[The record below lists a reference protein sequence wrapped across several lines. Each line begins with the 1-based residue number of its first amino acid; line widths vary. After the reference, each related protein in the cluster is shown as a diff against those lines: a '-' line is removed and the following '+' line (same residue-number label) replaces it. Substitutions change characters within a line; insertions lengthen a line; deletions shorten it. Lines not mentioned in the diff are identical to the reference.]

1 MKIADHGVADHV
13 ADHSIQLHEN
23 QSPMIESSV
32 LPSGMTLITEVMPE
46 VRSASIGFWVG
57 TGSRDESPVE
67 AGISH
72 FLEHLLFKG
81 TPTRSARSIA
91 EDTDAVGGDM
101 NAYTTKEYTTFYMR
115 LLGEN
120 LDLGLDIL
128 SDIMWNPALR
138 QEEVD
143 AERQVILEE
152 VLMHLDEPADVVYE
166 RFSEAVFADHPL
178 GREVLGLPDVI
189 TSVSVEEIRAFCE
202 HHYRPGNIIVAAAG
216 DVDHERLAKGLE
228 DRFSGSL
235 GGSSPDRIAPGET
248 VSRIDVARR
257 ETEQAHVVFGMRAP
271 SRLDPD
277 RYALAVLNHVLGG
290 GLSSRLFQKVRE
302 ERGLCYS
309 IGSERVAYA
318 DAGLLS
324 VSVGSSPDHVDQVL
338 AIVKGEFADLAD
350 NGITE
355 RELDLAKGHVKADT
369 LLSLEDSGA
378 RMSRLGAGMLLQGE
392 VHTPEEAIRRVMEV
406 TREDVAR
413 VCAEVLSRPRVLSVV
428 GPFDHEDFAGFLD

>member
-1 MKIADHGVADHV
+1 
-13 ADHSIQLHEN
+13 
-23 QSPMIESSV
+23 MIESTV
-32 LPSGMTLITEVMPE
+32 LPSGMTLITETMSE
-46 VRSASIGFWVG
+46 VRSACLGFWVG
-57 TGSRDESPVE
+57 TGSRDEGDGE

-120 LDLGLDIL
+120 LDLGLEIL

-138 QEEVD
+138 TDEVD

-152 VLMHLDEPADVVYE
+152 VLMHRDEPADVVYE
-166 RFSEAVFADHPL
+166 NLSTAVFGDHPL

-189 TSVSVEEIRAFCE
+189 TSVSVDKIRNFCE
-202 HHYRPGNIIVAAAG
+202 HHYRPCNIVVAAAG
-216 DVDHERLAKGLE
+216 DVNHEHLVQGLE
-228 DRFSGSL
+228 DRFTGL
-235 GGSSPDRIAPGET
+235 TGGESPKREAPGPTKSQISVE
-248 VSRIDVARR
+248 RR
-257 ETEQAHVVFGMRAP
+257 DTEQAHVVLGMRGF
-271 SRLDPD
+271 SRRDPD
-277 RYALAVLNHVLGG
+277 RYALSMLNHALGG

-309 IGSERVAYA
+309 IGSDRVAYA

-324 VSVGSSPDHVDQVL
+324 ISVSTSPENVDEVL
-338 AIVKGEFADLAD
+338 KIVLGELEDLEAHGVSD
-350 NGITE
+350 
-355 RELDLAKGHVKADT
+355 RELELAKGHLKADT
-369 LLSLEDSGA
+369 LLSLEDSGS

-392 VHTPEEAIRRVMEV
+392 VVTADEAIRRMLAV
-406 TREDVAR
+406 TKEDVAR
-413 VCAEVLSRPRVLSVV
+413 VAQTVLREQRVLAVV
-428 GPFDHEDFAGFLD
+428 GPFDEENFTDLLG